1 MQPLFRIARVLCI
14 VLLLVAVSSAQ
25 RRGFPQ
31 PPAPATTEQA
41 QPEPRAPRR
50 MDTVE
55 MEREA
60 KELAQLA
67 DAIPGD
73 VEQLKQ
79 GLLPK
84 GTVEKLKRIEKLS
97 KQLRAQIQH

>member
-1 MQPLFRIARVLCI
+1 
-14 VLLLVAVSSAQ
+14 
-25 RRGFPQ
+25 
-31 PPAPATTEQA
+31 
-41 QPEPRAPRR
+41 